1 MPSAMQKPLVFEATA
16 HGVCLLLS
24 QPFTKFTD
32 SSRNVA
38 MLASL
43 SDPDPHSLDWNP
55 FPPNGT
61 NSPYHVSNPWTE
73 PQRLLIMA
81 LLSIHVCGGCPGPII
96 YKVA

>member
-24 QPFTKFTD
+24 QPFTKFTA

-43 SDPDPHSLDWNP
+43 SDPDSHELIWNP
-55 FPPNGT
+55 FPQ
-61 NSPYHVSNPWTE
+61 TE
-73 PQRLLIMA
+73 LIFSAMF
-81 LLSIHVCGGCPGPII
+81 LIPRPSRSVR
-96 YKVA
+96 